1 MRTLFLAGLACLSI
15 GAWSKS
21 IGATQDSVPQYE
33 VTEMRAHMILNQQ
46 GSLSENI
53 IGESNPEKLRNL
65 AISSGS
71 GLGPAD
77 ALLVLVRVNSSTDSF
92 EQRRKVELVVRTNG
106 KVVSR
111 RGVVIGLIGKR
122 DKFISFLISQIGCS
136 PLTLEAAISGG
147 AKSGVLTRT
156 IPFSCA
162 E

>member
-1 MRTLFLAGLACLSI
+1 MRTLFLVGLAFLSI
-15 GAWSKS
+15 GAWSTS
-21 IGATQDSVPQYE
+21 IGATQGSVPQYE
-33 VTEMRAHMILNQQ
+33 VTEMRAHTILNQQ

-53 IGESNPEKLRNL
+53 IGESNPEKVRNL

-77 ALLVLVRVNSSTDSF
+77 ALLVLVRVNSSIDSY
-92 EQRRKVELVVRTNG
+92 EQRRKVELVLRTNG

-111 RGVVIGLIGKR
+111 QGVVIGLVGKR
-122 DKFISFLISQIGCS
+122 GKYISFLISRIGCS

-147 AKSGVLTRT
+147 ATSAVLTKT